1 MVRTPKIFFRVCLF
15 KLLFWLAQILRNNF
29 RFDEKIGSLNV
40 RPPWT
45 FYFLTVRGG
54 KMSVNFKWCHI
65 DIGIIYEIEIC
76 FVKLY
81 TWTQQNKGTFNSLS
95 WPQFSIVT
103 FRRNEVSDFYSHLH
117 NILICSLSF
126 QPKVWIWVWVWRGI
140 RPSFVHCCPLSSRV
154 GWKIEN
160 VKNSLWTSS
169 SWCNSQK

>member
-1 MVRTPKIFFRVCLF
+1 MSNL
-15 KLLFWLAQILRNNF
+15 
-29 RFDEKIGSLNV
+29 EKNIV
-40 RPPWT
+40 
-45 FYFLTVRGG
+45 Y
-54 KMSVNFKWCHI
+54 
-65 DIGIIYEIEIC
+65 IGIIYDIEIW

-160 VKNSLWTSS
+160 VKNSLWTWSS
-169 SWCNSQK
+169 YCNSQKWRHFTFHFLVLVNIPILKCPRRGTTKKI

>member
-1 MVRTPKIFFRVCLF
+1 MSNL
-15 KLLFWLAQILRNNF
+15 
-29 RFDEKIGSLNV
+29 EKNIV
-40 RPPWT
+40 
-45 FYFLTVRGG
+45 Y
-54 KMSVNFKWCHI
+54 
-65 DIGIIYEIEIC
+65 IGIIYDIEIW

-140 RPSFVHCCPLSSRV
+140 WPSFVHCCPLSSRV

-160 VKNSLWTSS
+160 VKNSLWTWSS
-169 SWCNSQK
+169 YCNSQKKRHFTFHVLVLVNILILKCPRRGTTKKI